1 MVQLPSGGRFW
12 SRSTRRAGRQAR
24 QKSVCR
30 AQTDRRAL
38 RAAETALRAQLK
50 ARHGA
55 AAQHRGAPGVQ
66 TARMSVCD
74 DQTPVCG
81 SGDTRGYELWGYL
94 DAAGQSAAETA
105 LRAQVWARIGAAV
118 QNRGALRVQTAGMS
132 VVDDKSS
139 VCESRGTREHE
150 LWGWCEGTI
159 AFTRWPR
166 ARDDAAESMHC

>member
-1 MVQLPSGGRFW
+1 VATDPQSYRDRGTSW
-12 SRSTRRAGRQAR
+12 RRAGRQAR

-81 SGDTRGYELWGYL
+81 SGDTRGYELWGFS

-105 LRAQVWARIGAAV
+105 LRAQVWARQRAAV
-118 QNRGALRVQTAGMS
+118 QDRGGLGVQTAVLS
-132 VVDDKSS
+132 VGDDKSS
-139 VCESRGTREHE
+139 VCGSRGTKGHE
-150 LWGWCEGTI
+150 LWGL
-159 AFTRWPR
+159 
-166 ARDDAAESMHC
+166 